1 LPDLYGVLGV
11 ARDASEEDIKRAYR
25 RLARELHPD
34 LNNDPEAERR
44 FKEVTAAYE
53 TLSDPA
59 RRRQY
64 DLFGSQPFGGR
75 GMGADVFPFGDFGDL
90 FDVFFGGGVGGRR
103 RGTARATRMR
113 RGEDLF
119 ARLDLT
125 FEEAAFGAQRD
136 VKLASLEVCDR
147 CQGSGSA
154 PGTRP
159 SRCRRCGGTGQVQDV
174 SRSLFGTVM
183 MARPC
188 VTCEGTGEEIANPCE
203 RCGGE
208 GRVEAQRTVTVDV
221 PAGVADGMDLRLQG
235 LGEDGRAG
243 GGSGDLYVSVRVE
256 PHPVFERRGQDLV
269 CALPVPMTL
278 ASLGADVEIPTLDEP
293 EVVRLEPGT
302 ESGAILRL
310 RGKGVPNLGRRG
322 RGDLYVTV
330 VVETPEPRSKEERQ
344 LLQRLA
350 EIRGERPNKGTGVRG
365 KLRKLL
371 ES

>member
-1 LPDLYGVLGV
+1 
-11 ARDASEEDIKRAYR
+11 
-25 RLARELHPD
+25 
-34 LNNDPEAERR
+34 
-44 FKEVTAAYE
+44 
-53 TLSDPA
+53 
-59 RRRQY
+59 
-64 DLFGSQPFGGR
+64 
-75 GMGADVFPFGDFGDL
+75 
-90 FDVFFGGGVGGRR
+90 
-103 RGTARATRMR
+103 
-113 RGEDLF
+113 
-119 ARLDLT
+119 
-125 FEEAAFGAQRD
+125 
-136 VKLASLEVCDR
+136 
-147 CQGSGSA
+147 
-154 PGTRP
+154 
-159 SRCRRCGGTGQVQDV
+159 
-174 SRSLFGTVM
+174 
-183 MARPC
+183 
-188 VTCEGTGEEIANPCE
+188 
-203 RCGGE
+203 
-208 GRVEAQRTVTVDV
+208 V